1 VDNGDKVG
9 LNTVVI
15 STTLVNHK
23 SALTVT
29 ALMGTVLSA
38 NFMPKVTSRLTL
50 LEKVPTGINGFDE
63 ITGGGLPAGRPT
75 LVCGS
80 AGCGKSLFALEFL
93 VRGATQYGEPG
104 VLLTFEES
112 AEDIRKNVASLGF
125 DIDALIAKKK
135 LIIDF
140 VRVER
145 GEIEEHGEYDLEGL
159 FIRLAHSIAAAG
171 AKRVVLDTI
180 EALFAGLSN
189 EAILRSELRRLFG
202 WLKERGM
209 TTVIT
214 GERAGDQF
222 TRQGLEEFISDCVI
236 LLDHRVVGQIS
247 TRRLRVVKYRGSTH
261 GTNEYP
267 FLIDENGISILPITS
282 SSLEYEV
289 SAERVSSGIRGLDEM
304 LGGLGYYRGSS
315 VLLSGTAGT
324 GKSSVAAHLAQ
335 ATCDRGERCLFF
347 SFEESASQIIRNMRT
362 IGVDLQPFVRKELL
376 SIHPARPTVSG
387 LEMHLVRMHK
397 LISQFQPAVVIVD
410 PVSNLQS
417 IGTSEEAGTLFI
429 RLVDFLRKN
438 SILGFLVSLT
448 NGTGGLET
456 TGEGI
461 SSMVDTWLLL
471 RDTESNG
478 ERNKVLY
485 VLKSRGM
492 DHSNQLREFHI
503 TSKGVKLVE
512 AYLGSAGVLTGSARL
527 AQEARETADG
537 EKLRNEMAQR
547 QLALAHRRKAMEAQ
561 IQALRA
567 EFDAEAEEFNRMA
580 ANEKV
585 RIGQLEI
592 DRNAM
597 ARSRRVGDRP
607 GKSNHK

>member
-1 VDNGDKVG
+1 
-9 LNTVVI
+9 
-15 STTLVNHK
+15 
-23 SALTVT
+23 
-29 ALMGTVLSA
+29 
-38 NFMPKVTSRLTL
+38 MPKVISRLTL

-80 AGCGKSLFALEFL
+80 AGCGKSLFGLEFL
-93 VRGATQYGEPG
+93 VRGATQHGEPG

-125 DIDALIAKKK
+125 DIDALVAKKK

-140 VRVER
+140 VRIER

-159 FIRLAHSIAAAG
+159 FIRLAHSIAVLG

-180 EALFAGLSN
+180 ESLFAGLSN

-282 SSLEYEV
+282 SGLEYEV
-289 SAERVSSGIRGLDEM
+289 SAERVSTGIRGLDEM
-304 LGGLGYYRGSS
+304 LGGLGYYRGST

-324 GKSSVAAHLAQ
+324 GKTSVAAHLAQ
-335 ATCDRGERCLFF
+335 ATCARGERCLFF
-347 SFEESASQIIRNMRT
+347 SFEESASQILRNMRT
-362 IGVDLQPFVRKELL
+362 VGIDLQPFVRKELL
-376 SIHPARPTVSG
+376 FIHSARPTVSG

-397 LISQFQPAVVIVD
+397 LIGQFQPAVVIVD
-410 PVSNLQS
+410 PVSNLQTG
-417 IGTSEEAGTLFI
+417 GTSEEASTLFI

-448 NGTGGLET
+448 TGRGGLEM
-456 TGEGI
+456 TGEAI

-471 RDTESNG
+471 RDIESNG

-503 TSKGVKLVE
+503 TSKGVQLVE

-527 AQEARETADG
+527 AQEAREAADG
-537 EKLRNEMAQR
+537 ETLKNEMARR

-567 EFDAEAEEFNRMA
+567 AFDAEKEEFNRMA
-580 ANEKV
+580 ANETIRV
-585 RIGQLEI
+585 EQLEI
-592 DRNAM
+592 DRDAM
-597 ARSRRVGDRP
+597 ARSRRVTERQ

>member
-1 VDNGDKVG
+1 MQK
-9 LNTVVI
+9 T
-15 STTLVNHK
+15 
-23 SALTVT
+23 
-29 ALMGTVLSA
+29 
-38 NFMPKVTSRLTL
+38 TSRLTSL
-50 LEKVPTGINGFDE
+50 KKVPTGIYGFDE
-63 ITGGGLPAGRPT
+63 VTGGGLPAGRPT

-80 AGCGKSLFALEFL
+80 AGCGKSLFGLEFL
-93 VRGATQYGEPG
+93 VRGATQQGEPG

-125 DIDALIAKKK
+125 DIDALVAKKK

-159 FIRLAHSIAAAG
+159 FIRLAHSIAVLG

-180 EALFAGLSN
+180 ESLFAGLSN

-267 FLIDENGISILPITS
+267 FLIDESGISILPITS
-282 SSLEYEV
+282 FGLEYEV
-289 SAERVSSGIRGLDEM
+289 SKERVATGVRGLDEM
-304 LGGLGYYRGSS
+304 LGGLGYYRGST

-324 GKSSVAAHLAQ
+324 GKTSVAAHLAQ
-335 ATCDRGERCLFF
+335 ATCARGERCLFF
-347 SFEESASQIIRNMRT
+347 SFEESASQILRNMRT
-362 IGVDLQPFVRKELL
+362 IGIDLQAFIRKDILR
-376 SIHPARPTVSG
+376 IHSSRPTVFG

-397 LISQFQPAVVIVD
+397 LISQFQPSVVIVD
-410 PVSNLQS
+410 PVSNLQ
-417 IGTSEEAGTLFI
+417 TAGTQEDTTNLFV
-429 RLVDFLRKN
+429 RLVDFLREKG
-438 SILGFLVSLT
+438 ILGFLVSLT
-448 NGTGGLET
+448 AGAGPLEAT
-456 TGEGI
+456 DEGI

-471 RDTESNG
+471 RDLESNG

-503 TSKGVKLVE
+503 TSKGVKLVN
-512 AYLGSAGVLTGSARL
+512 AYLGPEGVLTGSARL
-527 AQEARETADG
+527 AQETQEIAAARVS
-537 EKLRNEMAQR
+537 R
-547 QLALAHRRKAMEAQ
+547 QELERKELALSHRRKVMEAQ
-561 IQALRA
+561 IDALRA
-567 EFDAEAEEFNRMA
+567 AFQPEEEEFRQLVVT
-580 ANEKV
+580 EK
-585 RIGQLEI
+585 I
-592 DRNAM
+592 
-597 ARSRRVGDRP
+597 
-607 GKSNHK
+607 